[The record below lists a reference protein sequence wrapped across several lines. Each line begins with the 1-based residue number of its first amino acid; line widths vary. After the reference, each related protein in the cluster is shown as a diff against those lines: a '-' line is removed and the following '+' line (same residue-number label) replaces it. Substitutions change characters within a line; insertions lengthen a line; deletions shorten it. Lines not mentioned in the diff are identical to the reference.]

1 MSPKTTDMLSFLI
14 NLGGAPELSG
24 KLIISNTAM
33 VFKALECKRENTSPC
48 DVSLIFCNKAAFVW
62 ICRTA

>member
-1 MSPKTTDMLSFLI
+1 MSLKTAYVFFIFI
-14 NLGGAPELSG
+14 NLCGAPELSG

-33 VFKALECKRENTSPC
+33 VLDTIEFERKNAFLC
-48 DVSLIFCNKAAFVW
+48 DVALSFCYKAAFIG

>member
-1 MSPKTTDMLSFLI
+1 MSPKTTYVLSFLI

-33 VFKALECKRENTSPC
+33 VLKALELKRENTSPC
-48 DVSLIFCNKAAFVW
+48 DVSLIFCYIAAFVG
-62 ICRTA
+62 ICRTT